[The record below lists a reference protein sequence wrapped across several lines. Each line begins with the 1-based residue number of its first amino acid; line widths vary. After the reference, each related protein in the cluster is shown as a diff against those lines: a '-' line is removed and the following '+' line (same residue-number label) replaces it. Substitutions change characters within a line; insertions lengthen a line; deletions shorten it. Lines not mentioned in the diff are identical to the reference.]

1 MNIYDLL
8 KECIVIKKYGLNA
21 GAFKDEDR
29 ERLDTEE
36 EKIVFD
42 LLKNVSSMAIKVDKK
57 GATFHPFMV
66 WEGKRTFSIEDLT
79 EDDYKIMESLELE
92 QLPINLRARV
102 ADVFWTQKKNYK
114 AAIVAAKA
122 YYELF
127 CMLFTDEDWVGTLDL
142 IKRTLFI
149 SAQINQKD
157 IYNEAGAKLFNHVV
171 KVNGQDKGFQS
182 LRLLDILVEQ
192 GYGEFTVLLSVVENI
207 INNNINDVTKVEQAY
222 RLKAEC
228 SHKIKDTAAAIQSH
242 IELANYYV
250 DHAEKVINKNIQGVL
265 QAVNYYQKAI
275 LLYRNNGESQKG
287 EDAHRRLVEIQK
299 DIPKLMV
306 PITTKIDVSELNEK
320 IIKNMEGLSF
330 EESVIRLSQM
340 LTFYKKEDVKV
351 QMLEKYREYPLS
363 HLWGKNLINSVGQTV
378 LALKPLD
385 FINPEKD
392 EELLDMHIN
401 QKIVEDGKIVGDF
414 CLKYALWHVRST
426 YNFSLDNLD
435 FLIKDNPIIP
445 EGRERIFRSAIYM
458 ILNGDYYEGVH
469 ILAPQIENL
478 FRNIAKEVGGL
489 TVTLENDGSSK
500 EKVLSSIF
508 DLPELMDCYDN
519 DILFL
524 FKALINEQSGANI
537 RNEIAHGIVDE
548 ASASSG
554 IYLFFVVAV
563 IKLLTYTSVEC
574 YEILTKS
581 EKLKEVIIS
590 DEDAIQIKEDESH

>member
-21 GAFKDEDR
+21 GVFKDEDR

-36 EKIVFD
+36 EKLVFD
-42 LLKNVSSMAIKVDKK
+42 LLKNVSSMAIKVNKK

-79 EDDYKIMESLELE
+79 EDDYKTMESLELE
-92 QLPINLRARV
+92 QLPVNLRARV
-102 ADVFWTQKKNYK
+102 ADVLWTQKKNYK

-127 CMLFTDEDWVGTLDL
+127 CLLFTDEDWVGTLDM

-149 SAQINQKD
+149 SAQINQRE
-157 IYNEAGAKLFNHVV
+157 IYNEAGDKLFNHVV
-171 KVNGQDKGFQS
+171 KVNGQDKDFQS

-192 GYGEFTVLLSVVENI
+192 GYGDFTVLLTVVENI
-207 INNNINDVTKVEQAY
+207 ISNNINDVTKVEQAY
-222 RLKAEC
+222 RLKVEC
-228 SHKIKDTAAAIQSH
+228 LHKMKDTSAVSKSH
-242 IELANYYV
+242 IELADYYV
-250 DHAEKVINKNIQGVL
+250 DYAEKVMNQNIQGAL
-265 QAVNYYQKAI
+265 HAVDYYQKAI

-287 EDAHRRLVEIQK
+287 EEAHRRLVEIQK
-299 DIPKLMV
+299 EIPKLMV
-306 PITTKIDVSELNEK
+306 PITTKIDVSKLNEK
-320 IIKNMEGLSF
+320 IDKNMAGLSF
-330 EESVIRLSQM
+330 EESLIRLSQM

-351 QMLEKYREYPLS
+351 QMLEKYREHPLV
-363 HLWGKNLINSVGQTV
+363 HLWGKNLVNSAGQTV

-385 FINPEKD
+385 FSNPEKD

-426 YNFSLDNLD
+426 HNFSLDSLD

-458 ILNGDYYEGVH
+458 VLNGDYYEGVH

-524 FKALINEQSGANI
+524 FKALLNEQSGANI
-537 RNEIAHGIVDE
+537 RNEIAHGIVGE

-554 IYLFFVVAV
+554 IYLFFMVAV
-563 IKLLTYTSVEC
+563 IKLLTYTSVKC
-574 YEILTKS
+574 YEILTES
-581 EKLKEVIIS
+581 EKLKELIIP
-590 DEDAIQIKEDESH
+590 DEDAIKIEEDESP